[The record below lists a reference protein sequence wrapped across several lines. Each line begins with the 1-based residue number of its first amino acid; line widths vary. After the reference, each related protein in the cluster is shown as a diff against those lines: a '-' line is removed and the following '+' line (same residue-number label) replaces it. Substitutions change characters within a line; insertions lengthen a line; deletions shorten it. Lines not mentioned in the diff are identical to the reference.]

1 MLGSANALQIC
12 SKCGH
17 YEPQNGCEVRL
28 GSRASQ
34 NFPLNAVYAEPKV
47 IAAWIDG
54 IKFGAEMEALSLASL
69 A

>member
-1 MLGSANALQIC
+1 MNRKTAARYG
-12 SKCGH
+12 
-17 YEPQNGCEVRL
+17 L

-34 NFPLNAVYAEPKV
+34 NFPLNAVYAEPKA

>member
-1 MLGSANALQIC
+1 MIGLACFAKLSF
-12 SKCGH
+12 KCGIR
-17 YEPQNGCEVRL
+17 GT
-28 GSRASQ
+28 
-34 NFPLNAVYAEPKV
+34 KV